1 MTMRSPASNLE
12 LARPRYSTQQ
22 LPIMTSVLRS
32 ESASLTNLAVSLTL
46 GFSKLTTAFLL
57 GNLSRQQVKEGK

>member
-1 MTMRSPASNLE
+1 MRSPASSLE

-32 ESASLTNLAVSLTL
+32 ENASLTNLAVSLTF
-46 GFSKLTTAFLL
+46 GFSKLTTVFLL
-57 GNLSRQQVKEGK
+57 DTSNRQQVKEGK